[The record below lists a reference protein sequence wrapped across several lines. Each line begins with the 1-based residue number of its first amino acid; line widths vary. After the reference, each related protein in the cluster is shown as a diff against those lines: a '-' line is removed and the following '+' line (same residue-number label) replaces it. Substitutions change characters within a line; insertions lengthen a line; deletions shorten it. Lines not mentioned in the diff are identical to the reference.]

1 MRVLVLDD
9 STVLRAILKRIL
21 EQLGFEVFEAP
32 DGMQGLERLR
42 SAGAMDVALVDW
54 NMPVMSGLEF
64 VQQLRRDDTYA
75 SMPILMVTSET
86 DLTHVAQALEAGAN
100 EYVMKPVSRESIQE
114 KLAILGVSQA
124 G

>member
-42 SAGAMDVALVDW
+42 SAGVMDVALVDW

-64 VQQLRRDDTYA
+64 VQQVRRDDTYA

-114 KLAILGVSQA
+114 KLAILGVAQA

>member
-42 SAGAMDVALVDW
+42 SAGVMDVALVDW

-64 VQQLRRDDTYA
+64 VQQVRQDDAYA

-114 KLAILGVSQA
+114 KLAILGVAQA

>member
-21 EQLGFEVFEAP
+21 EQLGFEVFEAQH
-32 DGMQGLERLR
+32 GAEGLDHLR
-42 SAGAMDVALVDW
+42 RHGAMDVALVDW
-54 NMPVMSGLEF
+54 NMPVMGGLEF
-64 VQQLRRDDTYA
+64 VRQVRQDNVHA

-86 DLTHVAQALEAGAN
+86 DLTHVVQALEAGAN
-100 EYVMKPVSRESIQE
+100 EYVMKPVSRESISE
-114 KLAILGVSQA
+114 KLAILGVPLR